1 MVRRLAA
8 QAGRDPDSRELGK
21 IIYLSI
27 DNNRFRPRERIAP
40 LQSFYHDYDVD
51 SWCACGRPAE
61 CAAFIQSFLDVGI
74 NTVMLCLVPADVEHL
89 ELLHREVL
97 PLLK

>member
-1 MVRRLAA
+1 LE
-8 QAGRDPDSRELGK
+8 SRY
-21 IIYLSI
+21 IC
-27 DNNRFRPRERIAP
+27 
-40 LQSFYHDYDVD
+40 YDVD
-51 SWCACGRPAE
+51 NWCAFGEPAE

-74 NTVMLCLVPADVEHL
+74 NTLMLCLVPADVEHL